1 MIDRASL
8 LSATRF
14 SKAPFSKA
22 RRHLLRATSA
32 FTALAL
38 LATLAGPTA
47 TLAEDAKKE
56 GGDITFLID
65 SLGDNWIPNNS
76 AISSFQGHI
85 WGHVADKLLYVDAE
99 GKVSPWIAERWE
111 QNDTATEFTLHLK
124 PGVTFSDGTPLD
136 AAAVVA
142 NLDIW
147 YAGRKKEGINPI
159 GLFPKTYDHAEA
171 VDAATVKVFF
181 KKPTLGFIPTLGYHG
196 SILISP
202 KTLAQP
208 VSEQADLSK
217 TSGSGPYVVE
227 SWKEGDHVT
236 LTKRKDYNWGPAAV
250 GHTGPAFLDTI
261 TYKLVSEPSLR
272 VASVQSG
279 QADVAYNASPQEL
292 ASLKA
297 EGFTVATPR
306 YLGFVN
312 GLAINTK
319 LAPYD
324 DVKVR
329 QALQAGINRQEI
341 IDTVYTP
348 DWKLAT
354 SFIQS
359 NVPGATDHS
368 DLLAYNPDKAE
379 KLLEDAGWVKG
390 ADGVRVKDGKPL
402 LLTLYSNPYLAAS
415 KSVDELIAQ
424 QLGKIGWKV
433 AIRSYDVVTFQ
444 EKVKVGG
451 AAVPAYEVTRSFID
465 AGTVAGILTNANNGE
480 NWFALDDR
488 DAVINDLRDRI
499 AGAGSVEAR
508 TPLLDKLQAYVLE
521 QGYFIPRTQIV
532 QRIYVQSPALKGV
545 VYNGVAYASYY
556 TATKSAVGQ

>member
-1 MIDRASL
+1 MIE
-8 LSATRF
+8 RF
-14 SKAPFSKA
+14 SPFSLP
-22 RRHLLRATSA
+22 RRRLLIATSA
-32 FTALAL
+32 LAIAALVVTADFNPAL
-38 LATLAGPTA
+38 SADSPHN
-47 TLAEDAKKE
+47 

-65 SLGDNWIPNNS
+65 SLGDTWIPNNS

-85 WGHVADKLLYVDAE
+85 WGHVTDKLLYVDAD

-111 QNDTATEFTLHLK
+111 QNDKATEFTLHLK
-124 PGVTFSDGTPLD
+124 SGVTFSDGTPLD
-136 AAAVVA
+136 ASAVVA

-147 YAGRKKEGINPI
+147 YAGRKSEGINPI

-181 KKPTLGFIPTLGYHG
+181 KAPTLGFIPTLGYHG

-208 VSEQADLSK
+208 AAQQADLSK
-217 TSGSGPYVVE
+217 TAGSGPYVVD
-227 SWKEGDHVT
+227 SWKEGDFVK
-236 LTKRKDYNWGPAAV
+236 LVKRKDYNWGPAAV
-250 GHTGPAFLDTI
+250 GHTGPAYLDTI

-272 VASVQSG
+272 VAAVQSG

-292 ASLKA
+292 ESLKT
-297 EGFTVATPR
+297 EGFTTATPR

-312 GLAINTK
+312 GWAVNTK

-359 NVPGATDHS
+359 NVPGATDQS
-368 DLLAYNPDKAE
+368 ALLVYNPEKAE
-379 KLLEDAGWVKG
+379 KLLDEAGWTKG
-390 ADGVRVKDGKPL
+390 ADGIRTKNGQPL
-402 LLTLYSNPYLAAS
+402 VLTLHSNPYLATS
-415 KSVDELIAQ
+415 KSVDELISQ

-433 AIRSYDVVTFQ
+433 AIRSYDVVTYGQ
-444 EKVKVGG
+444 KVKYSSP
-451 AAVPAYEVTRSFID
+451 AVPAYEVTRSFID
-465 AGTVAGILTNANNGE
+465 AGTVASILTNANNGE
-480 NWFALDDR
+480 NWFALDESDKTL
-488 DAVINDLRDRI
+488 NELRDKI
-499 AGAGSVEAR
+499 ASAGSIESR
-508 TPLLDKLQAYVLE
+508 KPLLDELQKYILD

-532 QRIYVQSPALKGV
+532 QRIYVQSPKLKGE

-556 TATKSAVGQ
+556 TATKSE

>member
-1 MIDRASL
+1 MTERLFSL
-8 LSATRF
+8 SLS
-14 SKAPFSKA
+14 
-22 RRHLLRATSA
+22 RRRLLITTSA
-32 FTALAL
+32 VATGALV
-38 LATLAGPTA
+38 TMAGLTPA
-47 TLAEDAKKE
+47 RSAGGPNN

-65 SLGDNWIPNNS
+65 SLGDSWIPNNS

-85 WGHVADKLLYVDAE
+85 WGHVTDKLVYVDAS

-111 QNDTATEFTLHLK
+111 QNDKATEFTLHLK
-124 PGVTFSDGTPLD
+124 SGVTFSDGTPLD

-171 VDAATVKVFF
+171 IDAATVKVVF
-181 KKPTLGFIPTLGYHG
+181 KAPTLGFIPTLGYHG

-202 KTLAQP
+202 KTIAQP
-208 VSEQADLSK
+208 AAQQADLSK
-217 TSGSGPYVVE
+217 TSGSGPYLVA
-227 SWKEGDHVT
+227 SWKEGDFVK
-236 LTKRKDYNWGPAAV
+236 LVKRKDYNWGPAAV

-272 VASVQSG
+272 VAAVQSG

-292 ASLKA
+292 TSLKQ

-312 GLAINTK
+312 GWAINTK

-324 DVKVR
+324 DVRVR

-368 DLLAYNPDKAE
+368 DLLAYDPGKAE
-379 KLLEDAGWVKG
+379 KLLDEAAWIKG
-390 ADGVRVKDGKPL
+390 ADGIRAKDGKPL
-402 LLTLYSNPYLAAS
+402 SLTLNSNPYLVTS
-415 KSVDELIAQ
+415 KSIDELIAQ
-424 QLGKIGWKV
+424 QLGAIGWKV
-433 AIRSYDVVTFQ
+433 DIRAYDVVTFGQ
-444 EKVKVGG
+444 KVQYGG
-451 AAVPAYEVTRSFID
+451 AGVPAYEVTRSFID
-465 AGTVAGILTNANNGE
+465 AGTVASILTNANNGE
-480 NWFALDDR
+480 NWFALADSDKK
-488 DAVINDLRDRI
+488 INELRDKI
-499 AGAGSVEAR
+499 ASAGSLEIR
-508 TPLLDKLQAYVLE
+508 NPLLDELQKYVLE
-521 QGYFIPRTQIV
+521 QGYFIPRTQMV
-532 QRIYVQSPALKGV
+532 QRIYVQSPKLKGE

-556 TATKSAVGQ
+556 TATISD

>member
-1 MIDRASL
+1 MTDRSFQ
-8 LSATRF
+8 LSF
-14 SKAPFSKA
+14 S
-22 RRHLLRATSA
+22 RRHLLTATSA
-32 FTALAL
+32 LALAAL
-38 LATLAGPTA
+38 VATTGVTPALS
-47 TLAEDAKKE
+47 EDGAHD

-65 SLGDNWIPNNS
+65 SLGDTWIPNNS

-85 WGHVADKLLYVDAE
+85 WGHVTDKLLYVDAD

-111 QNDTATEFTLHLK
+111 QNETATEFILHLK
-124 PGVTFSDGTPLD
+124 SGVTFSDGTPLD
-136 AAAVVA
+136 ASAVVA

-147 YAGRKKEGINPI
+147 YAGRKNEGINPI

-171 VDAATVKVFF
+171 VDATTVKVFF

-202 KTLAQP
+202 KTIAQP
-208 VSEQADLSK
+208 ASAQADLSK

-227 SWKEGDHVT
+227 SWKEGDFVK
-236 LTKRKDYNWGPAAV
+236 LVKRKDYNWGPPAV
-250 GHTGPAFLDTI
+250 GQTGPAHLDTI

-272 VASVQSG
+272 VAAVQSG

-292 ASLKA
+292 ESLKS

-312 GLAINTK
+312 GWAINTK

-324 DVKVR
+324 DAKVR

-359 NVPGATDHS
+359 NVPGAS
-368 DLLAYNPDKAE
+368 DQSALLAYHPDKAE
-379 KLLEDAGWVKG
+379 KLLDEAGWTKG
-390 ADGVRVKDGKPL
+390 ADGIRTKDGKQL
-402 LLTLYSNPYLAAS
+402 SLTLNSNPYLATS
-415 KSVDELIAQ
+415 KSIDELISQ

-433 AIRSYDVVTFQ
+433 DIRAYDVVTYGQ
-444 EKVKVGG
+444 KVKYGG
-451 AAVPAYEVTRSFID
+451 PAVPAYEVTRSFID
-465 AGTVAGILTNANNGE
+465 AGTVASILTNANNGE
-480 NWFALDDR
+480 NWFALDER
-488 DAVINDLRDRI
+488 DKTLNELRDEI
-499 AGAGSVEAR
+499 ASAGSIESR
-508 TPLLDKLQAYVLE
+508 KPLLDELQKYVLD

-532 QRIYVQSPALKGV
+532 QRIYVQSPRLKGET
-545 VYNGVAYASYY
+545 YNGVAYASYY
-556 TATKSAVGQ
+556 TATKSE

>member
-1 MIDRASL
+1 MTIRSSL
-8 LSATRF
+8 F
-14 SKAPFSKA
+14 SFS
-22 RRHLLRATSA
+22 RRGLLT
-32 FTALAL
+32 T
-38 LATLAGPTA
+38 TLAGA
-47 TLAEDAKKE
+47 ITLLTPMAPAPVGAADTPRN

-65 SLGDNWIPNNS
+65 SLGDTWIPNNS

-85 WGHVADKLLYVDAE
+85 WGHVADKLLYVDAD
-99 GKVSPWIAERWE
+99 GKVSPWLAERWE
-111 QNDTATEFTLHLK
+111 QNDNATEFTLHLK
-124 PGVTFSDGTPLD
+124 NGVTFSDGTPLD

-147 YAGRKKEGINPI
+147 YAGRKSEGINPI

-171 VDAATVKVFF
+171 VDASTVKVFF

-202 KTLAQP
+202 KTIAQP
-208 VSEQADLSK
+208 ATQQADLSK

-227 SWKEGDHVT
+227 SWKEGDYVK
-236 LTKRKDYNWGPAAV
+236 LVKRKDYNWGPAAV
-250 GHTGPAFLDTI
+250 GHTGPAFLDSI

-292 ASLKA
+292 KSLHE

-312 GLAINTK
+312 GWAVNTK
-319 LAPYD
+319 LPPYD

-329 QALQAGINRQEI
+329 QALQAGVNRQEI

-368 DLLAYNPDKAE
+368 ALLAYDPAKAE
-379 KLLEDAGWVKG
+379 KLLDEAGWVKG
-390 ADGVRVKDGKPL
+390 ADGIRTKDGKPL
-402 LLTLYSNPYLAAS
+402 SLTIHSNPYLATS

-424 QLGKIGWKV
+424 QLGKLGWKV
-433 AIRSYDVVTFQ
+433 AIRAYDVVTFG
-444 EKVKVGG
+444 EKVKFGG
-451 AAVPAYEVTRSFID
+451 AAIPTYEVTRSFID
-465 AGTVAGILTNANNGE
+465 AGTVASILTNANNGE

-488 DAVINDLRDRI
+488 DATLNGLRDKI
-499 AGAGSVEAR
+499 AGAGSVDER
-508 TPLLDKLQAYVLE
+508 SPLLDELQKYVLE

-532 QRIYVQSPALKGV
+532 QRIYVQSPKLKGE

-556 TATKSAVGQ
+556 TASISD

>member
-1 MIDRASL
+1 MNDRSFRPL
-8 LSATRF
+8 LS
-14 SKAPFSKA
+14 
-22 RRHLLRATSA
+22 RRRLLAATSA
-32 FTALAL
+32 LAFAALVATAGINPALA
-38 LATLAGPTA
+38 
-47 TLAEDAKKE
+47 E
-56 GGDITFLID
+56 GGAHDGGDVVFLID
-65 SLGDNWIPNNS
+65 SLGDTWIPNNS

-85 WGHVADKLLYVDAE
+85 WGHVTDKLLYVDAD

-111 QNDTATEFTLHLK
+111 QNDNATEFTLHLK
-124 PGVTFSDGTPLD
+124 TGVTFSDGSPLD

-147 YAGRKKEGINPI
+147 YAGRKSEGINPI

-171 VDAATVKVFF
+171 VDAATVKVSF

-202 KTLAQP
+202 KTIASP
-208 VSEQADLSK
+208 ASAQADLSK

-227 SWKEGDHVT
+227 SWKEGDYVT
-236 LTKRKDYNWGPAAV
+236 LAKRKDYNWGPAAV
-250 GHTGPAFLDTI
+250 GQTGPAHLDTI

-272 VASVQSG
+272 VAAVQSG

-292 ASLKA
+292 ESLKS
-297 EGFTVATPR
+297 EGLTVATPR

-312 GLAINTK
+312 GWAVNTK

-359 NVPGATDHS
+359 NVPGATDQS
-368 DLLAYNPDKAE
+368 ALLAYNPEKAE
-379 KLLEDAGWVKG
+379 KLLDEAGWKKG
-390 ADGVRVKDGKPL
+390 ADGIRVKDGKPL
-402 LLTLYSNPYLAAS
+402 LLTLNSNPYLAAS
-415 KSVDELIAQ
+415 KSIDELISQ

-433 AIRSYDVVTFQ
+433 QIRAYDVVTFGQ
-444 EKVKVGG
+444 KVKYGG
-451 AAVPAYEVTRSFID
+451 AGVPAYEVTRSFID
-465 AGTVAGILTNANNGE
+465 AGTVASILTNANNGE
-480 NWFALDDR
+480 NWFALDENDKTL
-488 DAVINDLRDRI
+488 NDLRDKI
-499 AGAGSVEAR
+499 AGASSIEAR
-508 TPLLDKLQAYVLE
+508 KPLLDELQKYVLD

-532 QRIYVQSPALKGV
+532 QRIYVQSPKLKGE

-556 TATKSAVGQ
+556 TATKSE